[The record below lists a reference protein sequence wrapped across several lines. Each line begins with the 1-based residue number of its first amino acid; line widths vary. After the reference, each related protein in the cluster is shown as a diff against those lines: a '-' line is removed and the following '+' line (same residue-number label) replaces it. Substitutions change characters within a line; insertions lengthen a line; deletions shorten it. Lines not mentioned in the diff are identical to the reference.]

1 MPNQILTHTQDSKL
15 LPNIRSFE
23 ISADEMMDCFQD
35 VTDYIRDWN
44 TPFVWICNRP
54 FFFHDQDNNTR
65 SYSLLELS
73 PPWARNYQC
82 AARQTYC
89 KYCVWYDE
97 EWNVCCINTY
107 TCMPSTRYLDLNASY
122 NTWFEPTCDL
132 HPATKQYVDCAV
144 SQLSNKVDKIE
155 WTASLDRAYIADA
168 NWNQTYYNVS
178 QWASNW
184 AIVRRSW
191 TQIIV
196 PDTPT
201 STCHATS
208 KCYVDNNFL
217 PQSEVKKT
225 CVLTQTQFCNCAN
238 KECCTLYLI
247 YQ

>member
-15 LPNIRSFE
+15 LPNTRSFE
-23 ISADEMMDCFQD
+23 ISADEMLDCFQD

-44 TPFVWICNRP
+44 MPFVRICNKP
-54 FFFHDQDNNTR
+54 FLFHDQDANTR

-89 KYCVWYDE
+89 KYCVCYDE
-97 EWNVCCINTY
+97 EWNVCSVNTY
-107 TCMPSTRYLDLNASY
+107 TCMPATRYLDLNASY

-132 HPATKQYVDCAV
+132 HPATKKYVDDATAP
-144 SQLSNKVDKIE
+144 LSCKLDKVTDTNTYWRVYGIS
-155 WTASLDRAYIADA
+155 TAWEQVTVCISPGLV
-168 NWNQTYYNVS
+168 NNTL
-178 QWASNW
+178 
-184 AIVRRSW
+184 VRRSW
-191 TQIIV
+191 NQIIV
-196 PDTPT
+196 PNEPT
-201 STCHATS
+201 LSCHATS
-208 KCYVDNNFL
+208 KCYVDSNFL

-225 CVLTQTQFCNCAN
+225 CVLTQTQFCNCTN